1 MTVRTG
7 IGFDVHPLVPGRPLV
22 LGGVTIPHFSG
33 LKGHSDGDT
42 LTHAVIDAALG
53 GAGFGDIGTHF
64 PSSDASYE
72 GIDSLVLLERTK
84 DLIATSG
91 WRVTYVDATIIAE
104 EPKLNSYVSRMANNL
119 SARLGLEANSVNVKA
134 KTTDGLGFTGRRE
147 GIAALAVATLESV
160 E

>member
-1 MTVRTG
+1 MTVRSG
-7 IGFDVHPLVPGRPLV
+7 IGFDVHPLVAGRLLV
-22 LGGVTIPHFSG
+22 LGGVTVPHFSG

-42 LTHAVIDAALG
+42 LTHAVIDAILG
-53 GAGFGDIGTHF
+53 GAGLGDIGTHF
-64 PSSDASYE
+64 PSSDANYE
-72 GIDSLVLLERTK
+72 GIDSLVLLVRAR
-84 DLIATSG
+84 DLLAASG

-104 EPKLNSYVSRMANNL
+104 EPKLSPFVMRMAKNL
-119 SARLGLEANSVNVKA
+119 SANLGLEASSVNVKA

>member
-7 IGFDVHPLVPGRPLV
+7 IGFDVHPLVSGRPLV
-22 LGGVTIPHFSG
+22 LGGVTVPHFSG

-42 LTHAVIDAALG
+42 LTHAVIDALLG
-53 GAGFGDIGTHF
+53 GAGLGDIGTHF
-64 PSSDASYE
+64 PSSDTSYE
-72 GIDSLVLLERTK
+72 GVDSLVLLERTK
-84 DLIATSG
+84 DLIAASG

-104 EPKLNSYVSRMANNL
+104 EPKLSPFVTRMAKNL
-119 SARLGLEANSVNVKA
+119 SANLGLEASSVNVKA

>member
-7 IGFDVHPLVPGRPLV
+7 IGFDVHPLVAGRPLV
-22 LGGVTIPHFSG
+22 LGGVTIPHFCG

-42 LTHAVIDAALG
+42 LAHAVIDATLG
-53 GAGFGDIGTHF
+53 GAGLGDIGTHF

-72 GIDSLVLLERTK
+72 GIDSLLLLERTRG
-84 DLIATSG
+84 LIAASG
-91 WRVTYVDATIIAE
+91 WRVTYVDATIVAE
-104 EPKLNSYVSRMANNL
+104 EPKLSPFVSRMAKEL
-119 SARLGLEANSVNVKA
+119 SAGLGLDEKSVNVKA

>member
-7 IGFDVHPLVPGRPLV
+7 IGFDVHPLVSGRPLI
-22 LGGVTIPHFSG
+22 LGGVTVPYFSG

-42 LTHAVIDAALG
+42 LAHAVIDAALG
-53 GAGFGDIGTHF
+53 AAGLGDIGTHF
-64 PSSDASYE
+64 PSNDASYE
-72 GIDSLVLLERTK
+72 GIDSLVLLERTR
-84 DLIATSG
+84 DLIAASG

-104 EPKLNSYVSRMANNL
+104 EPKLSSFVMQIASNL
-119 SARLGLEANSVNVKA
+119 SARLDLDADSVNVKA